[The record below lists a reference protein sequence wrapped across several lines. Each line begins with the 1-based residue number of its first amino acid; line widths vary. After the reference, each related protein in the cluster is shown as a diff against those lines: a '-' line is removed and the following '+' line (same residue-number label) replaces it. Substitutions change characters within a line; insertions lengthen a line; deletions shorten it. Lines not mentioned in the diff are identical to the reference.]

1 MKNGKKK
8 YVNDLIES
16 GLNTHM
22 YLTKLK
28 LSRDKI
34 IDNKAPRETRTLNLL
49 ITNQLRCQLCYR
61 SIVDHIG
68 LEPMVDRL

>member
-34 IDNKAPRETRTLNLL
+34 IDNKAPRETRTLNL
-49 ITNQLRCQLCYR
+49 
-61 SIVDHIG
+61 
-68 LEPMVDRL
+68 